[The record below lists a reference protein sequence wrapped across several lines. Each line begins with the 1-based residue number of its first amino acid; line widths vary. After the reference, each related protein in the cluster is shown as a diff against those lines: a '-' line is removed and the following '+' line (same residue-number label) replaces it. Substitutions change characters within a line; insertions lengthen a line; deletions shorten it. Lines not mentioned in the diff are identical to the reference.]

1 MEHTMF
7 RQLFGGE
14 KRTIPSVNPQEAWK
28 HLSAA
33 NSSSVLI
40 DVREAWEFAN
50 GHARNAK
57 NIPLSQ
63 LQQRLDEVPD
73 DREVLLICQ
82 SGHRSMQAA
91 KVLQHHGKMQVIN
104 VTGGT
109 TVWRMHGLP
118 MGEDKKKR

>member
-1 MEHTMF
+1 MV

-14 KRTIPSVNPQEAWK
+14 KSTVPSINPQQAWK
-28 HLSAA
+28 RLSDAR
-33 NSSSVLI
+33 SSAVLI
-40 DVREAWEFAN
+40 DVREPWEYTD
-50 GHARNAK
+50 GHARDAR

-63 LQQRLDEVPD
+63 LQQRVTEVPA

-91 KVLQHHGKMQVIN
+91 KFLQRQGKTHIVN

-109 TVWRMHGLP
+109 TVWQMHRLP
-118 MGEDKKKR
+118 MERGESKRSL